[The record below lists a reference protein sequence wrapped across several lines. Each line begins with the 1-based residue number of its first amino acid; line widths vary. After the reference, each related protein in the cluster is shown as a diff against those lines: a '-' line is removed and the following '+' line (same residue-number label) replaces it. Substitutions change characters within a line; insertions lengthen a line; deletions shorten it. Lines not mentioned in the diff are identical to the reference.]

1 MKIETIAAQA
11 AHSID
16 PTTGAVAPPIY
27 LSTTF
32 ERDEDGEYSRGFT
45 YSRGNN
51 PNRQHLEKCV
61 AMLEGGEV
69 AAAFSSGMSA
79 ISSVF
84 QALAPGDHVVIASD
98 CYHGTARVLQN
109 VFSVWGLTAS
119 WVDMTNPEAV
129 MQSLRPE
136 TRVVWT
142 ETPSNPLLKITDLAE
157 VARIAREAGAI
168 CICDNTWASPV
179 LQQPLALGCDL
190 VMHSTTKYLGG
201 HEDVMGGVIVSKEN
215 SEFFRRIK
223 LIQNNCGAVPSPFD
237 CWLVLRGIRTLHLRM
252 AAHSERALKTARF
265 LEIHP
270 AVEEVHYPGLS
281 RHEGNAVAARQMS
294 GFGGMLSFQVAG
306 GQERAMEVAAGVKL
320 FVRATSLG
328 GTQSLIE
335 HRASIEGPES
345 ETPENLL
352 RVSVGLE
359 DVDDLIEDLAQ
370 ALESA

>member
-1 MKIETIAAQA
+1 MA
-11 AHSID
+11 
-16 PTTGAVAPPIY
+16 
-27 LSTTF
+27 L
-32 ERDEDGEYSRGFT
+32 
-45 YSRGNN
+45 
-51 PNRQHLEKCV
+51 
-61 AMLEGGEV
+61 LEGGEV
-69 AAAFSSGMSA
+69 AAAFSSGMAA

-84 QALAPGDHVVIASD
+84 QALAPGDHVVVASD
-98 CYHGTARVLQN
+98 CYHGTARVIQN

-129 MQSLRPE
+129 KQAMRPE

-157 VARIAREAGAI
+157 VAGIAHEAGAV
-168 CICDNTWASPV
+168 CVCDNTWASPV
-179 LQQPLALGCDL
+179 LQQPLDLGCDL

-201 HEDVMGGVIVSKEN
+201 HEDVMGGVIISKEN

-252 AAHSERALKTARF
+252 AAHSERALKIARF
-265 LEIHP
+265 LERHP
-270 AVEEVHYPGLS
+270 AVENVHYPGLS
-281 RHEGNAVAARQMS
+281 RHEGHAVAARQMS

-306 GQERAMEVAAGVKL
+306 GQERAMEVAARVKL
-320 FVRATSLG
+320 CVRATSLG

-345 ETPENLL
+345 ETPVNLL

-370 ALESA
+370 ALQSR